1 MESGVNDWQAQTAG
15 QQVVESEGVLTGFSF
30 LFFTAAELGVH
41 SRKVTHLRASPSL
54 VVEPRAEPRSLA
66 FPFSVPSVIF
76 RMLHGA
82 TRSPLCEG
90 RRRAGNHVYFL

>member
-30 LFFTAAELGVH
+30 LFFTAAELGAH

-66 FPFSVPSVIF
+66 VPFF
-76 RMLHGA
+76 
-82 TRSPLCEG
+82 LCSICDLQDAPWSDQEPP
-90 RRRAGNHVYFL
+90 V